1 MTQLRFPQAP
11 RLPDP
16 PVGPESGYF
25 NGLLNALR
33 LFFNQLHGAFS
44 AILGP
49 NGGRYID
56 CPNGL
61 FYHTGS
67 QTLAAANTGYPVQF
81 NQTYL
86 SNAIRVVGGTQI
98 TADIGGVYNFQYSGC
113 VESTNSS
120 SKNVYLWIARNG
132 TPIRFSTNGYTLVG
146 AGTLGVIARQFNID
160 LQVGDY
166 IELYWAATD
175 VNVTLTTKSAAT
187 PHTGIPASVC
197 AVNFIAPLPT
207 VLPTPP

>member
-1 MTQLRFPQAP
+1 MSQLRFPQPP

-16 PVGPESGYF
+16 PPNTLSGYWAV
-25 NGLLNALR
+25 LLSTLR
-33 LFFNQLHGAFS
+33 LFFNQLGNVFNNL
-44 AILGP
+44 LGP
-49 NGGRYID
+49 NGGQYVD

-61 FYHTGS
+61 FFNTAS
-67 QTLAAANTGYPVQF
+67 QTLALANTGYPVQF

-86 SNAIRVVGGTQI
+86 SNAVRVVDT
-98 TADIGGVYNFQYSGC
+98 TKLTVDIGGVYNFQYSGC
-113 VESTNSS
+113 VESTNASA
-120 SKNVYLWIARNG
+120 KNVYLWIVRNG
-132 TPIRFSTNGYTLVG
+132 TPIGFSTNGYTLVG
-146 AGTLGVIARQFNID
+146 SGTLGIIAWQFNID

-175 VNVTLTTKSAAT
+175 VNVTLTTEPAAP

-197 AVNFIAPLPT
+197 AVNFIAPLPV